1 VKAGADTPAATDYRR
16 KRSTA
21 PHVVIAVAGVAWR
34 LRFALDVPP
43 STGALRDLSA
53 TVAAMTGCDAT
64 VALRAVVNAL
74 EAPHPVAPLE
84 AAA

>member
-21 PHVVIAVAGVAWR
+21 PHVVIAVAIGAWR

-53 TVAAMTGCDAT
+53 TVADVTGCDA
-64 VALRAVVNAL
+64 VIALRAVVAAL
-74 EAPHPVAPLE
+74 APPAGELE

>member
-1 VKAGADTPAATDYRR
+1 VRAGACTPAATDDMR

-21 PHVVIAVAGVAWR
+21 PHVVIAVAIGVWR

-43 STGALRDLSA
+43 SSGQLRDLSA
-53 TVAAMTGCDAT
+53 TVADQTGCDPV
-64 VALRAVVNAL
+64 VALRAVVAGL
-74 EAPHPVAPLE
+74 EAPLVMAPD

>member
-1 VKAGADTPAATDYRR
+1 VRAGACTPAATDD
-16 KRSTA
+16 KRS
-21 PHVVIAVAGVAWR
+21 IAVAIGAWR

-53 TVAAMTGCDAT
+53 TVADVTGCDP
-64 VALRAVVNAL
+64 VDALRAVVSGL
-74 EAPHPVAPLE
+74 EAPPVAPMR